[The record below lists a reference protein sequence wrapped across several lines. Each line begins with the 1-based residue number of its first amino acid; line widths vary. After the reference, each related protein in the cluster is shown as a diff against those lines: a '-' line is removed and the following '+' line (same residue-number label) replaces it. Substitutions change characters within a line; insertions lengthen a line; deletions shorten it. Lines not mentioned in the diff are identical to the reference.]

1 MVPERSGLIQW
12 GTPAA
17 GAVSPANPTT
27 ATSALV
33 EVQALLRGSDLVLPE
48 DNPFLFL
55 PDHPHSRAAPAEA
68 FQAGT
73 GGRHWTTS
81 RILLGGYA
89 KESRSAR
96 SRKSYSEQG
105 GD

>member
-17 GAVSPANPTT
+17 GAVLPANPTT

-48 DNPFLFL
+48 DKPFPFL
-55 PDHPHSRAAPAEA
+55 PDHSHSRVAPAEA

-73 GGRHWTTS
+73 GGRQWTTF
-81 RILLGGYA
+81 RTLLGGHA
-89 KESRSAR
+89 EESWSAR
-96 SRKSYSEQG
+96 SKKSHPEQS